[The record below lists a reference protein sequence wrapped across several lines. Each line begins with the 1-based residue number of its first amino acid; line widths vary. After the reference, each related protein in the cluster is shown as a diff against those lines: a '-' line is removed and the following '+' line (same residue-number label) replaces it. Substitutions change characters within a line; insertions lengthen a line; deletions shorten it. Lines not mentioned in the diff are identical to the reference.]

1 MEIGHLASND
11 DWFNNLM
18 EILVLVVYKCCT
30 CCNNR
35 WHRLYHLNTQIKELI
50 EKKQLVQSIHSF
62 ITKTKWLTKRPRK
75 VHKNPVR
82 LHRTAARLL
91 WRTLTDTQPAE
102 NLQREFTHISQ
113 TFCAKAL
120 RTGTTARTHRYTHTL
135 LFCIAQRISL
145 HALWMTATQHTN
157 IYQTHNSTLTFILR
171 LNTQIKWCNRH
182 SSSHDRSVIL
192 LYIYINTTWRWYKM
206 QLHASL

>member
-120 RTGTTARTHRYTHTL
+120 RTGTTARTHTQIHTHTSVL
-135 LFCIAQRISL
+135 HSAEDQLTCIVNDS
-145 HALWMTATQHTN
+145 
-157 IYQTHNSTLTFILR
+157 NSTYKHLSNTQ
-171 LNTQIKWCNRH
+171 LNT
-182 SSSHDRSVIL
+182 D
-192 LYIYINTTWRWYKM
+192 LYFTFEYSNKVMQQAFIITW
-206 QLHASL
+206 